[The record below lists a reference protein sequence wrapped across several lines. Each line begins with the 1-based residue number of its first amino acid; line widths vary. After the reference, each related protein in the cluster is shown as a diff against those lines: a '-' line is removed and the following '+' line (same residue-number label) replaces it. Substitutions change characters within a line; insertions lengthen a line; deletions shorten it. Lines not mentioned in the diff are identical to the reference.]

1 MIAAG
6 WALRAHEATL
16 TIVSGIFPAYPGW
29 FSVKIVDSA
38 QNTRA
43 KPRILLTIL

>member
-1 MIAAG
+1 MMW
-6 WALRAHEATL
+6 WARAHQATL
-16 TIVSGIFPAYPGW
+16 SFVLPIFRANPGR

-43 KPRILLTIL
+43 KPRILLPNL